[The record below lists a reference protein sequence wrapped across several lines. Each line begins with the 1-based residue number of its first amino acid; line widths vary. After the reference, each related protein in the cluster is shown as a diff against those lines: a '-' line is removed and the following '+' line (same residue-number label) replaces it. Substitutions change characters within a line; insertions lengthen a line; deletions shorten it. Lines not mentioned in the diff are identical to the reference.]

1 LFRRIRA
8 KVAPPTKLPRLLD
21 PPLP

>member
-8 KVAPPTKLPRLLD
+8 KVAPPIKLTRLLD

>member
-8 KVAPPTKLPRLLD
+8 KVAPPIKLTRLLD
-21 PPLP
+21 PPFP